1 MWWSVKRSIV
11 RAVKV
16 RVHRVVHT
24 SKMARE
30 RKRIV
35 NNAGVFYV
43 YSISESQLY
52 GAWISAENRIQ
63 SSFV

>member
-11 RAVKV
+11 HAVKV

-24 SKMARE
+24 SKIARE

-35 NNAGVFYV
+35 NNGGVFDV

-52 GAWISAENRIQ
+52 GA
-63 SSFV
+63 

>member
-1 MWWSVKRSIV
+1 MWLSGKRSIV
-11 RAVKV
+11 HALKV
-16 RVHRVVHT
+16 RAHRVVHT
-24 SKMARE
+24 SKIARE

-35 NNAGVFYV
+35 NDAGIFDV

>member
-1 MWWSVKRSIV
+1 MWWSEKRSIV
-11 RAVKV
+11 HALNVTA
-16 RVHRVVHT
+16 HRVVHM
-24 SKMARE
+24 SKIVRE

-35 NNAGVFYV
+35 KDAGIFDV

-63 SSFV
+63 SSFF

>member
-11 RAVKV
+11 HALKV
-16 RVHRVVHT
+16 RVQRVVHT
-24 SKMARE
+24 SKIARE

-35 NNAGVFYV
+35 NDAGVFDV

-52 GAWISAENRIQ
+52 GA
-63 SSFV
+63 